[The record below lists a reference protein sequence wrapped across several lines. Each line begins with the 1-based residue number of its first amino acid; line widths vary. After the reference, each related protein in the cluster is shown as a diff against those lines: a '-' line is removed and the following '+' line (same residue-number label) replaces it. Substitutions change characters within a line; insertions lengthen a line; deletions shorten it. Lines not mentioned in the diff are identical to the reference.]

1 MIDKNSSNNEL
12 DVTTETANNET
23 QQSVE
28 STPKKYDTE
37 NSTVFQKRVYNEKKP
52 VKKGDTKRI
61 VTVIVACVL
70 CVAIGV
76 SIFSVIKFLPKNTDV
91 NSELS
96 SLPSTTV
103 DVLSYDKLVK
113 NSTAK
118 VNGKNETVSS
128 NIKSF
133 SINNY
138 YEAYTFSPYYVKSSS
153 STASSN
159 TSSTTDKP
167 KYDAMWQIKGV
178 DSNLTLSTSIEAHMK
193 NCLNIV
199 ATRAMENTYPTLE
212 EYYKAYGIDKE
223 NFTRGVV
230 VEFNDGTED
239 MVILVGDRIPTGS
252 GNYVT
257 VSGDEKV
264 YVVSDSIIKY
274 YDYLPIDF
282 ADKTMV
288 GSLLKN
294 DKSSK
299 YFNEQDE
306 LVYFDYVKLSGEL
319 VGNKTISFK
328 ISDGPSAES
337 MPYFMSSPYTRPAND
352 EFISKIIALA
362 SGGLKADSLLTFKAT
377 DKNIKSCQLDKPKCV
392 IEFKAGSYK
401 FKLIVGGIIQEG
413 STNLPVMV
421 EGKQQ
426 IFYVD
431 KSVFDF
437 IPSEIKEM
445 FGVNIVME
453 SIYSLKGMEYTYSK
467 GTHRFDV
474 IHTPIAGETDMYTT
488 KIKKGSSEYDTVSFK
503 NLYQR
508 VLSLSLIDFDTSA
521 KKGAV
526 VLKIRFI
533 HKAYSDTVLELTEC
547 AESQYHYYVYVNG
560 TIYGKVLKT
569 SVEDIIKNLDLY
581 LNGELVPEPKI

>member
-1 MIDKNSSNNEL
+1 MINKNSSNNEL
-12 DVTTETANNET
+12 DVTTETVNGET
-23 QQSVE
+23 QPSVE
-28 STPKKYDTE
+28 ATPKKYDTE

-61 VTVIVACVL
+61 VTVVVACVL

-76 SIFSVIKFLPKNTDV
+76 SIFSVIKFLPENTDAS
-91 NSELS
+91 SELT

-138 YEAYTFSPYYVKSSS
+138 YESYTFSPYYVKSSS

-159 TSSTTDKP
+159 ISSTTDKP
-167 KYDAMWQIKGV
+167 KYNAMWQINGI
-178 DSNLTLSTSIEAHMK
+178 DSNLTLSTSIESHMK

-199 ATRAMENTYPTLE
+199 ATRAMENTYSTLE
-212 EYYKAYGIDKE
+212 EYYKTYGIDRE

-239 MVILVGDRIPTGS
+239 MVILVGDRIPTGG

-264 YVVSDSIIKY
+264 YVVSDSIIQY

-288 GSLLKN
+288 GSLLKD

-306 LVYFDYVKLSGEL
+306 LMYFDYIKLSGEL
-319 VGNKTISFK
+319 MGGKTVSFK
-328 ISDGPSAES
+328 ISDSPSSEF
-337 MPYFMSSPYTRPAND
+337 MPYLMSSPYTRPAND

-377 DKNIKSCQLDKPKCV
+377 DKNIKNCQLDKPKCV

-413 STNLPVMV
+413 STSLPVVV

-437 IPSEIKEM
+437 VPADIKEM

-453 SIYSLKGMEYTYSK
+453 NIYTLKGLEYTYSK
-467 GTHRFDV
+467 GTHRFDI
-474 IHTPIAGETDMYTT
+474 IHTPITGETDMYTT
-488 KIKKGSSEYDTVSFK
+488 KIKKGSTEYDTVSFK

-508 VLSLSLIDFDTSA
+508 VLAMSLLDFDTDV
-521 KKGAV
+521 KKGAQ

-533 HKAYSDTVLELTEC
+533 HKAYKDIVLEVTEC
-547 AESQYHYYVYVNG
+547 AESQYHYYVYVDG
-560 TIYGKVLKT
+560 VVYGKVLKT
-569 SVEDIIKNLDLY
+569 SAQEIITNLDLY
-581 LNGELVPEPKI
+581 VSGELVPETKI